1 MWYLPLGWHS
11 NPSFNIEES
20 VIPIKAITIC
30 FAVAAIVGCGS
41 GTKSAPQTQYEQ
53 LLEHANAGEAAAQAA
68 LANAYRVGHAGVQQ
82 DYVEAAKWYRK
93 AAEQGNASAQA
104 VLGHLY
110 RTGEGVQQ
118 DYAEAFIWDRRAA
131 EQDIATAQRVVG
143 HAYRV
148 GSGVQQDSVEAFAWF
163 SVAANSGDEGAIQT
177 RDQIKTM
184 IDPKLLGQ
192 AESLAAEYIQR
203 FGRGKLAHVGNKS
216 LPALPDFNLPANSS
230 ADSVPEKQP
239 SVGEKNAVHD
249 QPSRPAKDAF
259 DSMMEKMK
267 RASAVDEETPQG
279 QNNLA
284 NKLNG
289 DIVRLQSQGGTA
301 RNEIEK
307 LKVAAAKWRE
317 KS

>member
-1 MWYLPLGWHS
+1 MWLVTCSVSGGPLVRGVWYLPLGWHS

-118 DYAEAFIWDRRAA
+118 DYAEAFIWD
-131 EQDIATAQRVVG
+131 
-143 HAYRV
+143 
-148 GSGVQQDSVEAFAWF
+148 
-163 SVAANSGDEGAIQT
+163 
-177 RDQIKTM
+177 
-184 IDPKLLGQ
+184 L
-192 AESLAAEYIQR
+192 SLI
-203 FGRGKLAHVGNKS
+203 H
-216 LPALPDFNLPANSS
+216 
-230 ADSVPEKQP
+230 
-239 SVGEKNAVHD
+239 
-249 QPSRPAKDAF
+249 
-259 DSMMEKMK
+259 
-267 RASAVDEETPQG
+267 
-279 QNNLA
+279 
-284 NKLNG
+284 
-289 DIVRLQSQGGTA
+289 I
-301 RNEIEK
+301 
-307 LKVAAAKWRE
+307 
-317 KS
+317 